1 MRTRIYTLHHR
12 RPDELVAVA
21 DRFDLLGL
29 VLPPLWLVW
38 HGLWITLAGYA
49 AAVLAAALWSP
60 WAGVATEAGIAL
72 IFGFEGGA
80 IRRAELRLRGWR
92 EAGVVE
98 ARSPEGAEEL
108 FLRGE
113 AA

>member
-1 MRTRIYTLHHR
+1 MRTQIYTLHHKG
-12 RPDELVAVA
+12 PDELLAVA
-21 DRFDLLGL
+21 DRFDFLGL
-29 VLPPLWLVW
+29 VLPPVWIAW
-38 HGLWITLAGYA
+38 HGLWITLLVGAT
-49 AAVLAAALWSP
+49 VLLAAMLWSP
-60 WAGVATEAGIAL
+60 WAALVVGAGIAL

-80 IRRAELRLRGWR
+80 VRRAELRLRGWR
-92 EAGVVE
+92 EEGVVE

>member
-1 MRTRIYTLHHR
+1 MRTRIYTLHR
-12 RPDELVAVA
+12 KGPDKLLAVA
-21 DRFDLLGL
+21 DRFDFLGL
-29 VLPPLWLVW
+29 VLPPFWLVW

-49 AAVLAAALWSP
+49 AVVLAAALWSP
-60 WAGVATEAGIAL
+60 LAALAAEAGIAL

-80 IRRAELRLRGWR
+80 VRRTELRLRGWR
-92 EAGVVE
+92 EAGAVE